1 MAGKPHKRLEAWRKS
16 MDLVVL
22 IYQSTKSFPAEE
34 RFGLVSQI
42 RRAAVSVP
50 SNVAEG
56 AARGSSRFFTS
67 ALQIAR
73 ASLSELDTQIILA
86 HRLGYLSEKDAAGL
100 TACVE
105 EIERIVNGLISAVRR
120 RLAVGAVA
128 SALVIAPLLYH
139 FVTLSLG

>member
-1 MAGKPHKRLEAWRKS
+1 MTGKPHKRLEAWRKS

-22 IYQSTKSFPAEE
+22 IYQATTSFPAEE

-42 RRAAVSVP
+42 HRAAVSVP

-100 TACVE
+100 TACME
-105 EIERIVNGLISAVRR
+105 EIERIVNGLISSVRR
-120 RLAVGAVA
+120 RLAVGAGVA
-128 SALVIAPLLYH
+128 VFFAALAI
-139 FVTLSLG
+139 F

>member
-1 MAGKPHKRLEAWRKS
+1 MAGKPHKRLEAWRQS
-16 MDLVVL
+16 MDFVVM
-22 IYQSTKSFPAEE
+22 IYQATARFPAEE

-73 ASLSELDTQIILA
+73 ASLSELDTQIIIA
-86 HRLGYLSEKDAAGL
+86 HRLGYLSEREMSGL

-105 EIERIVNGLISAVRR
+105 EIERIVNGLISSVRR
-120 RLAVGAVA
+120 RLAAGVVA
-128 SALVIAPLLYH
+128 SALAIV
-139 FVTLSLG
+139 LGIL

>member
-16 MDLVVL
+16 MDLVVR
-22 IYQSTKSFPAEE
+22 IYQATARFPAEE

-42 RRAAVSVP
+42 RRAALSVP

-73 ASLSELDTQIILA
+73 ASLSELDTQIIIA
-86 HRLGYLSEKDAAGL
+86 QRLGYLSERELEGL
-100 TACVE
+100 TASVE
-105 EIERIVNGLISAVRR
+105 EIERIVNGLISSVRR
-120 RLAVGAVA
+120 RLAAGVVA
-128 SALVIAPLLYH
+128 SGLILALGLL
-139 FVTLSLG
+139 

>member
-1 MAGKPHKRLEAWRKS
+1 MGKPHKRLEAWRKS
-16 MDLVVL
+16 MDLVVV
-22 IYQSTKSFPAEE
+22 IYQATKSFPAEE
-34 RFGLVSQI
+34 RFGLVSQL

-86 HRLGYLSEKDAAGL
+86 YRLGYLSEKDATSL
-100 TACVE
+100 TTCVE
-105 EIERIVNGLISAVRR
+105 EIERIVNGLISSVRR
-120 RLAVGAVA
+120 RLAAGVAA
-128 SALVIAPLLYH
+128 SALVIALSLYH
-139 FVTLSLG
+139 FVTL

>member
-1 MAGKPHKRLEAWRKS
+1 MAGKPHQRLEAWRKS

-22 IYQSTKSFPAEE
+22 VYQATRSFPADE
-34 RFGLVSQI
+34 RFGLVSQL
-42 RRAAVSVP
+42 RRAALSVP

-73 ASLSELDTQIILA
+73 ASLSELNTQIIIA
-86 HRLGYLSEKDAAGL
+86 HRLGYLSDREVSGL

-105 EIERIVNGLISAVRR
+105 EIERIVNGLISSVRR
-120 RLAVGAVA
+120 RLAAGVVA
-128 SALVIAPLLYH
+128 SVLVIAFGML
-139 FVTLSLG
+139 

>member
-1 MAGKPHKRLEAWRKS
+1 MAGKPHKRLEAWRQS
-16 MDLVVL
+16 MDLVVM
-22 IYQSTKSFPAEE
+22 IYQATARFPAEE

-73 ASLSELDTQIILA
+73 ASLSELDTQIIIA
-86 HRLGYLSEKDAAGL
+86 YRLGYLSERDEWIDRL
-100 TACVE
+100 
-105 EIERIVNGLISAVRR
+105 RR
-120 RLAVGAVA
+120 GN
-128 SALVIAPLLYH
+128 
-139 FVTLSLG
+139 

>member
-16 MDLVVL
+16 MDLVVR
-22 IYQSTKSFPAEE
+22 IYQATARFPAEE

-42 RRAAVSVP
+42 RRAALSVP

-73 ASLSELDTQIILA
+73 ASLSELDTQIIIA
-86 HRLGYLSEKDAAGL
+86 QRLGYLSERELEGL
-100 TACVE
+100 TASVE
-105 EIERIVNGLISAVRR
+105 EIERIVNGLISSVRR
-120 RLAVGAVA
+120 RLAAGVVA
-128 SALVIAPLLYH
+128 SSLILALGLL
-139 FVTLSLG
+139 

>member
-1 MAGKPHKRLEAWRKS
+1 MGGKPHKRLEAWRKS

-22 IYQSTKSFPAEE
+22 VYQATTRFPAEE

-42 RRAAVSVP
+42 RRAAISVP

-56 AARGSSRFFTS
+56 AARGSSRFFTN

-86 HRLGYLSEKDAAGL
+86 HRLGYLSAKEVDGL

-105 EIERIVNGLISAVRR
+105 EIERIVNGLISSVRR
-120 RLAVGAVA
+120 RLAAG
-128 SALVIAPLLYH
+128 VIASGFIL
-139 FVTLSLG
+139 TLAIF

>member
-16 MDLVVL
+16 MDLVVR
-22 IYQSTKSFPAEE
+22 IYQATARFPAEE

-42 RRAAVSVP
+42 RRAALSVP

-73 ASLSELDTQIILA
+73 ASLSELDTQIIIA
-86 HRLGYLSEKDAAGL
+86 QRLGYLSERELEGL
-100 TACVE
+100 TASVE
-105 EIERIVNGLISAVRR
+105 SLHQ
-120 RLAVGAVA
+120 A
-128 SALVIAPLLYH
+128 SSSPLDFSDHRTSLRPE
-139 FVTLSLG
+139 LS

>member
-1 MAGKPHKRLEAWRKS
+1 MSEGGWTMAGKPHKRLEAWRQS
-16 MDLVVL
+16 MDLVVM
-22 IYQSTKSFPAEE
+22 IYQVTARFPAEE

-73 ASLSELDTQIILA
+73 ASLSELDTQIIIA
-86 HRLGYLSEKDAAGL
+86 HRLGYLSDREVSGL

-105 EIERIVNGLISAVRR
+105 EIERIVNGLISSVRR
-120 RLAVGAVA
+120 RLAAGVVA
-128 SALVIAPLLYH
+128 SALAIALGLL
-139 FVTLSLG
+139 

>member
-1 MAGKPHKRLEAWRKS
+1 MAGKPHKRLEAWRQS
-16 MDLVVL
+16 MDLVVMT
-22 IYQSTKSFPAEE
+22 YQATARFPAEE

-42 RRAAVSVP
+42 RRAALSVP

-73 ASLSELDTQIILA
+73 VSLSELDTQIIIA
-86 HRLGYLSEKDAAGL
+86 HRLGYLSERELSGL

-105 EIERIVNGLISAVRR
+105 EIERIVNGLISSVRR
-120 RLAVGAVA
+120 RLAAGVVA
-128 SALVIAPLLYH
+128 SALAIV
-139 FVTLSLG
+139 LGIL